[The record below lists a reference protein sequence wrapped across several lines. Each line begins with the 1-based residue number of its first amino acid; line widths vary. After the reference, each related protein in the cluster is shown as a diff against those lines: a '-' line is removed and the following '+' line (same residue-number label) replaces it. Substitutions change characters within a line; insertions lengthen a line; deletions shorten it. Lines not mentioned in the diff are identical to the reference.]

1 MQSQS
6 HLATCLDHPRGPLT
20 EKGSA
25 DSHLIP
31 GRKITLVVFD
41 RIQTPVISATD
52 EVTGKRSPSATEA
65 PFDVGK
71 AFG

>member
-1 MQSQS
+1 
-6 HLATCLDHPRGPLT
+6 
-20 EKGSA
+20 
-25 DSHLIP
+25 LIP

-52 EVTGKRSPSATEA
+52 EVTGKRSPSAIEA